1 MDASERKN
9 AIIVG
14 IFIALGTIIFVVGVL
29 TLGSS
34 SKTFVKSIHIR
45 STFTDVAGL
54 KKGSNIWFSGVKI
67 GTVKEIAFSN
77 NSQVEVVMSLDEG
90 VQPYIH
96 RNTQAKIGSDGLIGN
111 KIIVL
116 DGGSPQAPVIED
128 GDRIQ
133 SEKMLSTDEMM
144 GTLQENNRNL
154 LSITKDF
161 KQLSSQILQGK
172 GTVGALLADS
182 TMAVQLRK
190 AMQNLQATTE
200 SASRMAVQLDNFS
213 QKMNTKGGFADKLL
227 TDTATFGQ
235 IKQSVAQLQQ
245 TAANASMLTD
255 NLNKASSKL
264 NTTDNALGILLND
277 RKTAVKMQNTLDQ
290 LEESSVKLNDDLE
303 AVQHNFL
310 LRGFFKKRERARQDS
325 LKKANGK

>member
-14 IFIALGTIIFVVGVL
+14 IFIALGVIIFVVGVL

-34 SKTFVKSIHIR
+34 SKTFVKTIHIR
-45 STFTDVAGL
+45 STFGDVAGL
-54 KKGSNIWFSGVKI
+54 KKGGNVWFSGVKI
-67 GTVKEIAFSN
+67 GTIKEIAFSN
-77 NSQVEVVMSLDEG
+77 NSQVDVIMSIDAA

-144 GTLQENNRNL
+144 STLQENNRNL
-154 LSITKDF
+154 LAITKDF

-182 TMAVQLRK
+182 SMGVQLRNSMK
-190 AMQNLQATTE
+190 NLQATTE
-200 SASRMAVQLDNFS
+200 SASRMAVQLNNFS
-213 QKMNTKGGFADKLL
+213 QKMNTKGGLADKLL
-227 TDTATFGQ
+227 TDTATFAQ
-235 IKQSVAQLQQ
+235 IRQSVTQLQQ

-277 RKTAVKMQNTLDQ
+277 RKTASQMQNTLNY
-290 LEESSVKLNDDLE
+290 LEQSSIKLNDDLE

-310 LRGFFKKRERARQDS
+310 LRGFFKKRERARADS
-325 LKKANGK
+325 LKGK

>member
-9 AIIVG
+9 AVVVG
-14 IFIALGTIIFVVGVL
+14 IFIALGVIIFVVGVL

-45 STFTDVAGL
+45 STFGDVAGL
-54 KKGSNIWFSGVKI
+54 KKGGNVWFSGVKI
-67 GTVKEIAFSN
+67 GTIKEIAFSN
-77 NSQVEVVMSLDEG
+77 NSQVDVVMSIDAA

-144 GTLQENNRNL
+144 STLQENNRNL

-182 TMAVQLRK
+182 SMGVQLRNSMK
-190 AMQNLQATTE
+190 NLQATTE

-213 QKMNTKGGFADKLL
+213 QKMNTKGGLADKLL

-235 IKQSVAQLQQ
+235 IRQSVAQLQQ

-277 RKTAVKMQNTLDQ
+277 RKTASQMQNTLNY
-290 LEESSVKLNDDLE
+290 LEQSSIKLNDDLE

-310 LRGFFKKRERARQDS
+310 LRGFFKKREKARADS
-325 LKKANGK
+325 LKGK

>member
-14 IFIALGTIIFVVGVL
+14 IFVALGTIIFVVGVL

-34 SKTFVKSIHIR
+34 SKSFVKSINIR
-45 STFTDVAGL
+45 STFSDVAGL
-54 KKGSNIWFSGVKI
+54 KKGSNVWFSGVKI

-77 NSQVEVVMSLDEG
+77 NSQVEVVMSVDAA
-90 VQPYIH
+90 VKPYIH

-144 GTLQENNRNL
+144 STFQENNKNL

-182 TMAVQLRK
+182 NMAVQLRNSMK
-190 AMQNLQATTE
+190 NLQSTTE
-200 SASRMAVQLDNFS
+200 SAARLAVQLDNFS
-213 QKMNTKGGFADKLL
+213 KKMNTKGGLADKLL
-227 TDTATFGQ
+227 TDTATFAQ
-235 IKQSVAQLQQ
+235 IQQSVAQLQQ
-245 TAANASMLTD
+245 TAANASTLTD

-277 RKTAVKMQNTLDQ
+277 RKTATQMQNTLNY
-290 LEESSVKLNDDLE
+290 LEQSSIKLNDDLE
-303 AVQHNFL
+303 AAQHNFL
-310 LRGFFKKRERARQDS
+310 LRGFFKKREKARADS
-325 LKKANGK
+325 LKGK